1 MANNW
6 RYYQQTGQAGGTT
19 TLQYVDSFNGDD
31 ANSGAYNA
39 PKQTIQ
45 GALDVASGSFPIIV
59 CAGYFNEGDF
69 LNRRSGLTIITEGFV
84 TFDGTGVANFNPA
97 NHAIGINEL
106 ASANTGVNNNTQF
119 DFGIAKVINYTTIVL
134 TNSGSGGFNGRCKNI
149 IFIGGTI
156 DAPASAI
163 GGSGNT
169 RVLKS
174 LTYSLLINTTVNYV
188 QLAGNSS
195 IFQNLTLVNSRLN
208 ITGTGTAII
217 DVINNILDGNSV
229 LEVSVT
235 TSKTIDYNAIIGTLT
250 EKIRLDGIW
259 YNNTESAQS
268 ATSFLANDLPSTTDP
283 LFNLLN
289 DKDYT
294 LQVGSPLRTASSS
307 GSYIGFADYAGVL
320 GANSLE
326 WTVTDIDN
334 TTTSGEAYLTGAQ
347 PVGTME
353 SNVVQLFDK
362 KRVIKRIMMP
372 DFIINPAIGETI
384 GRLASFN
391 TPYLISLEIQYGDN
405 ALSMNGT
412 WLRVPIGTQPLYD
425 SVNLVGNDDPL
436 FDIDNSVAIACKFIK
451 YKITLRSNET
461 PI

>member
-45 GALDVASGSFPIIV
+45 GALDVASGTLPRIV

-69 LNRRSGLTIITEGFV
+69 LNRRSNPSFIMEGVVNIDGVGKTSFNPNIRMIGVNSLASESTIF
-84 TFDGTGVANFNPA
+84 FNFGVAIFKNYVNNIVVEFSTGNNYGNLNLCIFLGGKTNTASVSSGGWINRFDNISNCLFINSELNHNHSFTYLINFN
-97 NHAIGINEL
+97 
-106 ASANTGVNNNTQF
+106 
-119 DFGIAKVINYTTIVL
+119 
-134 TNSGSGGFNGRCKNI
+134 
-149 IFIGGTI
+149 
-156 DAPASAI
+156 
-163 GGSGNT
+163 
-169 RVLKS
+169 
-174 LTYSLLINTTVNYV
+174 
-188 QLAGNSS
+188 
-195 IFQNLTLVNSRLN
+195 NLTFINSHFKF
-208 ITGTGTAII
+208 ITGTGTGLKTIQSCVF
-217 DVINNILDGNSV
+217 DSLSTLDCASLTGFS
-229 LEVSVT
+229 
-235 TSKTIDYNAIIGTLT
+235 IDYNAIIGTLT
-250 EKIRLDGIW
+250 QKIRLDGVW
-259 YNNTESAQS
+259 YNNTEAVQS

-294 LQVGSPLRTASSS
+294 LQVGSLLRTASSS
-307 GSYIGFADYAGVL
+307 GSHIGFADYAGVL
-320 GANSLE
+320 GASSVE

-334 TTTSGEAYLTGAQ
+334 TTTAGEAYLTGDE

-353 SNVVQLFDK
+353 SNAVQLFDK

-372 DFIINPAIGETI
+372 DFIINPSIGETI

-405 ALSMNGT
+405 ALTMNGT